1 MEWNQVY
8 EKRVSKQHQE
18 TKCNFD
24 MIFEW
29 KCTNMRHLWPYWPQI
44 ASESQDEF
52 WVRHSKIHQI
62 LIRLLRR
69 LLWWS
74 DLKKLGI
81 FWMLTKIQINKTI
94 YDHILINK
102 KLVYLWHKSVY
113 SSRKHPVEKKYISK
127 NLLNFW
133 TSEIFFYQKRSMPP
147 WDLVKVLVIH
157 CN

>member
-1 MEWNQVY
+1 MEVDTANDHQFAFCTQSDFTTLKVVLWPEVKVWKALVLKRNQVY
-8 EKRVSKQHQE
+8 GKWASNQPQE

-81 FWMLTKIQINKTI
+81 FWMLTKIWINKTI
-94 YDHILINK
+94 YDNILFNK
-102 KLVYLWHKSVY
+102 KLVNLCYKSVY
-113 SSRKHPVEKKYISK
+113 SSHKH
-127 NLLNFW
+127 
-133 TSEIFFYQKRSMPP
+133 
-147 WDLVKVLVIH
+147 
-157 CN
+157 